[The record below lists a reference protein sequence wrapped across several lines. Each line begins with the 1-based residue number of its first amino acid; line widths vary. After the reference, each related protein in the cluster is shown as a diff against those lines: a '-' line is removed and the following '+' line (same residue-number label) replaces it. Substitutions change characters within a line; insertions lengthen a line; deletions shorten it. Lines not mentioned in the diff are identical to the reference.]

1 MLFRFQTMCRGKKH
15 TWCDI
20 VNYVARSPRYVSWIP
35 ADVVLSPV
43 YVSFNLDYVHLSL
56 GHVVLS
62 LDYVPQAQGYIPWS
76 LEYIVLNDAEA
87 PFVRVLVTGNS
98 PLMGEAERWEPIN
111 NQHKQT
117 QMAFKKR
124 EQSLAVKAA
133 QVRLSAMKTIDQA
146 QGAVVNYGTAKSPC
160 SSTTISAQCVKIEAD
175 TDKYN
180 SLLAQ
185 ADELANSLAGAEAV
199 LKDDI
204 ARVLLG
210 ARAQFGRDSSEVE
223 QLGGTRTSERA
234 KRTPTPAPTPAK

>member
-1 MLFRFQTMCRGKKH
+1 M
-15 TWCDI
+15 
-20 VNYVARSPRYVSWIP
+20 
-35 ADVVLSPV
+35 
-43 YVSFNLDYVHLSL
+43 
-56 GHVVLS
+56 
-62 LDYVPQAQGYIPWS
+62 
-76 LEYIVLNDAEA
+76 
-87 PFVRVLVTGNS
+87 LVTGNS
-98 PLMGEAERWEPIN
+98 PLMSEAERWEPFN
-111 NQHKQT
+111 DQHKQT

-146 QGAVVNYGTAKSPC
+146 QGSVVNYGTTKSPC
-160 SSTTISAQCVKIEAD
+160 SSTTISAQCAKIESD
-175 TDKYN
+175 TEKYN
-180 SLLAQ
+180 GLLTQ

-234 KRTPTPAPTPAK
+234 KPKVKPVPTPAK